1 MRFSIDVGSELEL
14 KLYQAVLLYRNDHGN
29 RFMATVHGVV
39 QKETD
44 GTPLLGCRPT
54 AEYGSLRELTRQLG
68 TSCPAEFLPDHVVA
82 RTPELIAWWTPAAVR
97 PMFFRDGS
105 ELAGIS
111 GKLFPHPALLF
122 VVRNGVLFVRA
133 LPANRRPDPDTRLA
147 AAPYWNIDS
156 NGAVCAGTMRAPKSL
171 TVASIPAWQQAF
183 FQSEFTHPGGAGR
196 LTKRQGGTAALWKS
210 LAGKKRFP
218 LIDAD
223 RDGAVERV
231 PEKTGGGTAMTHTA
245 RSATAG
251 AADSHPCRRLWRERQ
266 RHRVRTSVPP
276 SGPPRLWTSWR
287 PGCDPDR
294 SRHSQ

>member
-29 RFMATVHGVV
+29 RFMATIHGVV
-39 QKETD
+39 QKEAD
-44 GTPLLGCRPT
+44 GTPLLGSGQLLST
-54 AEYGSLRELTRQLG
+54 AALRELTKQLG
-68 TSCPAEFLPDHVVA
+68 TSCPAEFLPENVVA

-111 GKLFPHPALLF
+111 GNLYPNPALLF
-122 VVRNGVLFVRA
+122 VVRSGVLVVRA
-133 LPANRRPDPDTRLA
+133 IPDNRRPESDTRLA

-196 LTKRQGGTAALWKS
+196 LTKRKGGTSALWKS
-210 LAGKKRFP
+210 LARKKTFP
-218 LIDAD
+218 RSTLI
-223 RDGAVERV
+223 
-231 PEKTGGGTAMTHTA
+231 AMEPLNEYL
-245 RSATAG
+245 RKLE
-251 AADSHPCRRLWRERQ
+251 AAQ
-266 RHRVRTSVPP
+266 R
-276 SGPPRLWTSWR
+276 
-287 PGCDPDR
+287 
-294 SRHSQ
+294 